1 MYQIFLKGCIET
13 ENPEEITKSIED
25 LVKAKSSELI
35 GRFEVYG
42 LPPYV
47 DYQKCND

>member
-13 ENPEEITKSIED
+13 ENPEEIVNAIQE
-25 LVKAKSSELI
+25 LVKSKSSDVV